1 MSRLVFNDINKKN
14 YIMTSIKLLY
24 TLLYTFLCVYLNAQ
38 SPEVIKKNLYQAYE
52 SLNKRDFAT
61 FKSLCT
67 TDFVD
72 YTAGP
77 LPVKGIDAAIE
88 SYKAYFELAPD
99 LQIKINSVTINGNKI
114 FLETMTT
121 GTNTGK
127 VFGMLPPTGK
137 KIKIN
142 DIETVTIDANAKAT
156 SHTVNNPNEL
166 LVQIGYASFTNPNT
180 QKVMALYQLFGK
192 ADALG
197 IAAMCAAN
205 VEWDIRD
212 NPVLRNPRLI
222 KSSKDVPSFF
232 AELMELCEVTKFEP
246 VRFAADGDEV
256 FTAVKVQWKNKS
268 GGKELASDF
277 MHHFTFNA
285 EGKVAA
291 FKELT
296 SKPVDDWE

>member
-1 MSRLVFNDINKKN
+1 M
-14 YIMTSIKLLY
+14 Y
-24 TLLYTFLCVYLNAQ
+24 TLIYTSLCVFLNAQ
-38 SPEVIKKNLYQAYE
+38 SPEAIKKNLYQAYE
-52 SLNKRDFAT
+52 SLNKRDFVT

-67 TDFVD
+67 VDFVD

-77 LPVKGIDAAIE
+77 MPVKGIDAAIQ

-99 LQIKINSVTINGNKI
+99 LQIKINAVTINGNKI
-114 FLETMTT
+114 YLETTTT

-156 SHTVNNPNEL
+156 SHMVNNPNGL
-166 LVQIGYASFTNPNT
+166 LVQIGYASFTNPNA
-180 QKVMALYQLFGK
+180 QKVMSLYQLFGK
-192 ADALG
+192 GDAMG
-197 IAAMCAAN
+197 IAAMCAAD

-246 VRFAADGDEV
+246 VRFVADGDDV

-277 MHHFTFNA
+277 MHHFRFNI

-296 SKPVDDWE
+296 SKPLDDWE